1 MGKLS
6 TPDRHVLETIILP
19 SFASRPEVRRVLF
32 VGCADY
38 TKDYESCFVGR
49 EYYTID
55 VDPACAGYGAAVPGR
70 HFIDSAEN
78 VDRYFRPCSLDL
90 ILMNGVFG
98 YGLNRRERAE
108 TTVARCYDLLVDWGA
123 LMIGWNDDPDCK
135 PFEPVGLAG
144 LARFDRMG
152 FPALTVAPGVRRL
165 SDGDYLV
172 DEDYRHVFSFF
183 VKPALSR
190 VKRGVK
196 RGHSGYSRE
205 RSGHNP

>member
-19 SFASRPEVRRVLF
+19 SFASTPEVRRVLF

-38 TKDYESCFVGR
+38 TQDYESYFVGR

-55 VDPACAGYGAAVPGR
+55 SDPACAVYGAAVPGR
-70 HFIDSAEN
+70 HFIDSVEN
-78 VDRYFRPCSLDL
+78 VDRYFRPSSLDL

-98 YGLNRRERAE
+98 YGLDRRGQAE
-108 TTVARCYDLLVDWGA
+108 KTVARCHDLLVERGT
-123 LMIGWNDDPDCK
+123 LMIGWNDLPECK

-144 LARFDRMG
+144 LPRFDRME
-152 FPALTVAPGVRRL
+152 FPALKAAPRVRRL

-172 DEDYRHVFSFF
+172 DDDYRHVFSFF

-190 VKRGVK
+190 VKRGP
-196 RGHSGYSRE
+196 SGYSGK
-205 RSGHNP
+205 RSGHRRH